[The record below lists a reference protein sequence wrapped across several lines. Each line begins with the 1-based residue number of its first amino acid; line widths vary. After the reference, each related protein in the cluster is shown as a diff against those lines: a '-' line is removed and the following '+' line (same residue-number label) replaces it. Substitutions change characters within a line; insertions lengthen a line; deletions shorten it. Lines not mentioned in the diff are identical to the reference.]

1 MVGHICFV
9 ERAMRKGLWLLS
21 LTFGLLVCALA
32 WGQGPANLLR
42 NPGFEGANNGVVADW
57 IKPEYWSGELASVD
71 DPAMVHAGKRA
82 AQLKPVLGQSATG
95 RRHWGRMLGTI
106 ANVSPGL
113 NYRYSLWAKGTGALK
128 LGAINY
134 TPAQEGKPNYTYVWQ
149 EQPVTLGAEWQEVSL
164 VFAPTSLDVIR
175 VAVVAEVE
183 GEGAVALID
192 DAALGVERKFA
203 GTITATPYAMLP
215 PGKSVTVS
223 VTARRDDG
231 QALAGPVTA
240 LVNGATGL
248 EKKELTL
255 DKDGKASIEVACGA
269 EPALVKVDFV
279 QADLGSVASSYVDVV
294 SQETYGK
301 FAAAA
306 KATKLKTPCHI
317 LYLGDSLTD
326 FSRGFNY
333 TDQVSFWLKSVHGD
347 VTYRNAGVGGDYIT
361 RVWDRLN
368 GDKKV
373 YRPEAYAGLME
384 PKPQRMFMML
394 GHNDSKLTSGSGF
407 TQPVVSLEDYKT
419 FHKKVV
425 EKLRQDSG
433 GAPMTLLTNTSSVYE
448 ITKANADKAVAAGRG
463 ASLFGKPEVM
473 EQFNAALREA
483 AKELGCYVID
493 VYEPTR
499 TYPDKPSLFTQDG
512 VHMTLEGN
520 HVVALEMLR
529 YLGR

>member
-1 MVGHICFV
+1 MQVRRDVCLV
-9 ERAMRKGLWLLS
+9 LA
-21 LTFGLLVCALA
+21 GLLLFGGAVFA
-32 WGQGPANLLR
+32 QGPANLLR
-42 NPGFEGANNGVVADW
+42 NPGFELANNGVVTDW
-57 IKPEYWSGELASVD
+57 SRPEYWSGELGLVD

-82 AQLKPVLGQSATG
+82 VQLTAVLGQSATG
-95 RRHWGRMLGTI
+95 QKHWGRMLGTI

-113 NYRYSLWAKGTGALK
+113 NYRYSVWAKGTGALK

-134 TPAQEGKPNYTYVWQ
+134 TEAQAGKPNYTYVWQ
-149 EQPVTLGAEWQEVSL
+149 EKPVALGADWQEVSL
-164 VFAPTSLDVIR
+164 VFAPTSVDVIR

-183 GEGAVALID
+183 GEGAVALVD
-192 DAALGVERKFA
+192 DAALAVEREFA
-203 GTITATPYAMLP
+203 GTITATPYAMVPL
-215 PGKSVTVS
+215 GKNVTVS
-223 VTARRDDG
+223 VAARREDG
-231 QALAGPVTA
+231 QALAGPVTV
-240 LVNGATGL
+240 LVRGAKGL
-248 EKKELTL
+248 EKKDLTL
-255 DKDGKASIEVACGA
+255 DKEGKASIEVACGA

-279 QADLGSVASSYVDVV
+279 QADLGSAATSYVDVA
-294 SQETYGK
+294 SQETYDK

-306 KATKLKTPCHI
+306 KATKLQTPCHI

-333 TDQVSFWLKSVHGD
+333 TDQVSFWLKTAHGD

-361 RVWDRLN
+361 RVWQRLN
-368 GDKKV
+368 GDKNV
-373 YRPEAYAGLME
+373 YRLEAYNGLME

-419 FHKKVV
+419 FHKQVI

-483 AKELGCYVID
+483 AKELGCDVID

-499 TYPDKPSLFTQDG
+499 TYPNKPSLFTQDG